1 MEESLLFHSVRYWS
15 SHWSWK
21 HLEVPI
27 PHLQA
32 WWMAIH
38 CRLRLCS
45 FRCWIP
51 NADPRAH
58 SRSKDAERKCWSTK
72 RNPPK
77 TRRSW
82 MGSIYCWIHHLYHL
96 QHLARYGPCLHGSR
110 RKAAMERLRETS
122 CLLDCCYDECSRSRN
137 LPVHERYK
145 TFWRRQL

>member
-110 RKAAMERLRETS
+110 RKAAMMNAPDPEIYLFMNVTKLFGEDS
-122 CLLDCCYDECSRSRN
+122 CEPFELGDG
-137 LPVHERYK
+137 
-145 TFWRRQL
+145 T